1 MMNIQV
7 NTFTPSVSHSV
18 SHYPLAQFLFAI
30 ISITSDS
37 VCVCWYIYAFKTTNL
52 NHHVNEHGHG
62 DISLNNSIEWIL
74 ERGKRE
80 GREREGREREERERE
95 REERGERERREERE
109 RGGEREDKKDSNSSY
124 YIHKYMY
131 ITLCKYYIHKQ
142 CTTACT
148 YRYTLTHSS

>member
-1 MMNIQV
+1 M
-7 NTFTPSVSHSV
+7 
-18 SHYPLAQFLFAI
+18 
-30 ISITSDS
+30 
-37 VCVCWYIYAFKTTNL
+37 CVCWYIYAFKTTNL

-74 ERGKRE
+74 ERGNRE

-95 REERGERERREERE
+95 RGKRREGEERGE

-131 ITLCKYYIHKQ
+131 INYIVQ
-142 CTTACT
+142 VL
-148 YRYTLTHSS
+148 YI